1 MSDLGNATWADEIL
15 DFLTLRGAVIFS
27 NWSPKSASDLASH
40 LSTESWTALVVRN
53 LLSSQTFCSHISAL
67 RKAAGRSVESVR
79 SNVTHVSRARLHGRP
94 DMRAT
99 LRKRVRSR
107 DDTLWVSKRA
117 EKRWQS
123 ELNGA
128 VVGFFDFLLKSTSR
142 FTVATTQA
150 EYETLAEIRK
160 LISSEPLR
168 HVSPDPNWRSVTFD
182 PRILAKST
190 FYRTLSHYMN
200 AARWSLRTRETT
212 ALRNELR
219 GWLRS
224 EDDDRLF
231 ELFVLTVAIR
241 VLRGLIDWNSF
252 EINIDAPFGYV
263 TAVADGVT
271 CEIRFDRALQ
281 GGADSY
287 SKIVRQYA
295 QISGNQRRPDVHFNI
310 KGAVERIL
318 LLEAKNT
325 FASTQYARDSVFK
338 ALGYLANYRERWANT
353 DTLPKIILALSSTVG
368 ARSQVEER
376 LNEDIIVADP
386 SSLSAEL
393 EIVLRALIA

>member
-1 MSDLGNATWADEIL
+1 
-15 DFLTLRGAVIFS
+15 
-27 NWSPKSASDLASH
+27 
-40 LSTESWTALVVRN
+40 
-53 LLSSQTFCSHISAL
+53 
-67 RKAAGRSVESVR
+67 
-79 SNVTHVSRARLHGRP
+79 
-94 DMRAT
+94 MRAT